1 MGLKGSVKAFSL
13 DQLFEFLHASGHMG
27 TLRVTHKTT
36 AKKTIYLWHG
46 GVYVERSEWSYRLG
60 DVLIRF
66 GYISRPQLDQAL
78 EKQKLTPEIRLG
90 DVLCQL
96 GFTTKEQILQARRK
110 QVEEEIYDLFS
121 WEDAFFEFDKD

>member
-46 GVYVERSEWSYRLG
+46 GVYVERSEWSSWSVACRTSA
-60 DVLIRF
+60 F
-66 GYISRPQLDQAL
+66 SFS
-78 EKQKLTPEIRLG
+78 TS
-90 DVLCQL
+90 
-96 GFTTKEQILQARRK
+96 TTARRI
-110 QVEEEIYDLFS
+110 ETTHS
-121 WEDAFFEFDKD
+121 GS